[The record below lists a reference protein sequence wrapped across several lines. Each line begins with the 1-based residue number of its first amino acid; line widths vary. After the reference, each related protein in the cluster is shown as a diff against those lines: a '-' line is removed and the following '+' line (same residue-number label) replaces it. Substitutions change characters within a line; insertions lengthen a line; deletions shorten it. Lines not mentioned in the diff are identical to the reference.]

1 MNVLVPSLIR
11 RRFPGHVGLMTGVYT
26 TALVA
31 GGSLSAATTV
41 PLRDA
46 ANGSLHVALGIWAI
60 PIVVALVV
68 WLPQRRHRA
77 LPAVAGG
84 REAIRAL
91 GRSRVAWY
99 VTLFM
104 GLQSLLYYAPL
115 SWLPAIHRDQGID
128 AATAGFLLSTLNVIS
143 IPTTF
148 LAPVLAHRMRDQRP
162 AVAGCVALTAIGLLG
177 ILLAPSGTALV
188 WVVHPRARA
197 GRRAQPRAA
206 DDRAAGGRRRHRGPP
221 LEHGAGL
228 RLPDRGDR
236 AARDGAAARRDRE
249 LDDPARPARRA
260 LRGRAGRRAGGRR
273 ATAPSTRTRRSS
285 APGAPRQRRAG
296 RRPSTTRTTT
306 RAGRVGA
313 PRERKSRSGPPCPQ
327 NGQAMTA
334 TGESGPASATGAS
347 QRGQASVPTPRRVER
362 VRRSSWIWIRPPT
375 PSASTGSGPSIPRW
389 KLTPISLR
397 RRVRRPGGRAAR
409 GCARRAARPSAGRDR
424 RS

>member
-1 MNVLVPSLIR
+1 VCFGLAALAAPALRARLGEERGLLAVLALLLVGILVRAAAPGGGLFPGTVLAGCAIAVMNVLVPSLIR
-11 RRFPGHVGLMTGVYT
+11 RRFPGHVGLMTGVYS

-31 GGSLSAATTV
+31 GGALAAAATV

-60 PIVVALVV
+60 PIVFALVV

-177 ILLAPSGTALV
+177 ILLAPSSTALV
-188 WVVHPRARA
+188 WVVILGLGQGAA
-197 GRRAQPRAA
+197 LSLALLMIVLRAA
-206 DDRAAGGRRRHRGPP
+206 DDNTAARLSSMAQGFGYLIAATGPLVTGLLHAATGSWTIPLALLVALCGVELVVGLAAGRNRTVHAHPP
-221 LEHGAGL
+221 
-228 RLPDRGDR
+228 D
-236 AARDGAAARRDRE
+236 
-249 LDDPARPARRA
+249 
-260 LRGRAGRRAGGRR
+260 
-273 ATAPSTRTRRSS
+273 
-285 APGAPRQRRAG
+285 
-296 RRPSTTRTTT
+296 
-306 RAGRVGA
+306 
-313 PRERKSRSGPPCPQ
+313 
-327 NGQAMTA
+327 
-334 TGESGPASATGAS
+334 
-347 QRGQASVPTPRRVER
+347 
-362 VRRSSWIWIRPPT
+362 
-375 PSASTGSGPSIPRW
+375 
-389 KLTPISLR
+389 
-397 RRVRRPGGRAAR
+397 
-409 GCARRAARPSAGRDR
+409 
-424 RS
+424 